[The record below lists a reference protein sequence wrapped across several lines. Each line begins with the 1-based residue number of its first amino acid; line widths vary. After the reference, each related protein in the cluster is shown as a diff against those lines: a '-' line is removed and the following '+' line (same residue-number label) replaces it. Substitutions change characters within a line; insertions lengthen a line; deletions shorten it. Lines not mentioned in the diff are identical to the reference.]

1 MNPATSSEPRAGAV
15 PLLNAVFCVDCETI
29 SNSPHDVC
37 TICGNRSLINLV
49 RMLGGT
55 LRGEKAP
62 SGGETPKTA
71 MYTVELAAKVRDIP
85 ASELN
90 LIIASMSRLA
100 EIGGAVE
107 SLRINVESVLGTQN
121 ALRAA

>member
-1 MNPATSSEPRAGAV
+1 MNEATSSEERVGGV

-37 TICGNRSLINLV
+37 TICGNRSLINLF

-55 LRGEKAP
+55 LRGEKAQ

-71 MYTVELAAKVRDIP
+71 KYNVELAAKVRDIP
-85 ASELN
+85 ATELN
-90 LIIASMSRLA
+90 LIIGSMTRLA
-100 EIGGAVE
+100 ELGAAVE
-107 SLRINVESVLGTQN
+107 SLHINVESVLDTQN